1 MKRSL
6 FASQVY
12 QRAGWLDPLHPIA
25 QRDAHHLPAVMPRFI
40 KRLSAPWTLVGY
52 SALVHGLFFA
62 FAIGTYHAA
71 QPAVADSL
79 MPIFSPFLTPFGT
92 PLVMA
97 FFQSVLYWSM
107 LLGLS
112 GQVAQNIG
120 REVEGGTWGI
130 LRLTP
135 YSSQELALTKIAGVM
150 RQWRPVLNT
159 VLLVRGLGLL
169 LIPLAI
175 AGNHAREGASMTLL
189 DLFGGAIF
197 MAQPFAESF
206 MVIGLGVLVAT
217 LSRSV
222 LWTRF
227 YTLAAGVCI
236 MGGLSIGVALWL
248 AFTSPIGGLAGLFVP
263 FSHWAA
269 LITTVFAPSRDVYA
283 AQTLIMAGAYVLI
296 PAAVGAVC
304 MGIGVRRLRA

>member
-6 FASQVY
+6 FASQLY
-12 QRAGWLDPLHPIA
+12 RRAAWLDPRHPVV
-25 QRDAHHLPAVMPRFI
+25 QRDAHYLPALMPRFVN
-40 KRLSAPWTLVGY
+40 RLSAPWTLVGY
-52 SALVHGLFFA
+52 SAMVHGLFFA
-62 FAIGTYHAA
+62 LAIGTYHTA
-71 QPAVADSL
+71 QPAVADVL
-79 MPIFSPFLTPFGT
+79 MPLFSPFLTPFGT

-97 FFQSVLYWSM
+97 FFQSVLYWS
-107 LLGLS
+107 LLTGLS

-120 REVEGGTWGI
+120 RELESGTWGI

-135 YSSQELALTKIAGVM
+135 YSSQELALTKIIGVM
-150 RQWRPVLNT
+150 RQWQPVLHT
-159 VLLVRGLGLL
+159 ILSVRGLALL

-175 AGNHAREGASMTLL
+175 AGNRSREGASMTPL
-189 DLFGGAIF
+189 DLAGAAIF

-206 MVIGLGVLVAT
+206 MVLGLGTAITT
-217 LSRSV
+217 LARSV
-222 LWTRF
+222 LWARL
-227 YTLAAGVCI
+227 YILALSACLL
-236 MGGLSIGVALWL
+236 GGTSIGVALWL
-248 AFTSPIGGLAGLFVP
+248 SFTSPIGGLAGLFVP
-263 FSHWAA
+263 FSHWTP